1 MFCVHL
7 PNGDC
12 DVVHLSFFVVT
23 AKAEDQNQERGS
35 ENQLPFSKTSWG
47 VGRVSPREG
56 FWDRY

>member
-12 DVVHLSFFVVT
+12 DLVQLSFFDVT

-35 ENQLPFSKTSWG
+35 VN
-47 VGRVSPREG
+47 
-56 FWDRY
+56 